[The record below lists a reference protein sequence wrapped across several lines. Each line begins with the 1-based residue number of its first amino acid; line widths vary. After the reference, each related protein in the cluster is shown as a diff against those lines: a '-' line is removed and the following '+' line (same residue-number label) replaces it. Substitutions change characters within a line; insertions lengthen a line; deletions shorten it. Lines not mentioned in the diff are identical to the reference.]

1 MKNMRPAKW
10 GFFGAKGMTDF
21 DIAIGW
27 NTRGHYDHFKQWVFS
42 VIRLRRPGEE
52 SGQYFSIAM
61 ITIIGFY
68 ARIGLMGPPLDT
80 QTQGREDN
88 EAS

>member
-52 SGQYFSIAM
+52 SGRYFSIAM

-68 ARIGLMGPPLDT
+68 ARFDLMGPQLDT
-80 QTQGREDN
+80 DTQGRENN
-88 EAS
+88 EVS